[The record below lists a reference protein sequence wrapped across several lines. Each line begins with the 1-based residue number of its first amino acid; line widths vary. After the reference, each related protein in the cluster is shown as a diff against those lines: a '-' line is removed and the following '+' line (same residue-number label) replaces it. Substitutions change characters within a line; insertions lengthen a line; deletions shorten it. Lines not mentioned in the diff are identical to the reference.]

1 MRLNWDWEDACLQRD
16 GTPMIGL
23 LRTRGVP
30 ITAAMLL
37 ALGITSSAAGNWSR
51 LTSGSASEI
60 LGTAPAI
67 S

>member
-1 MRLNWDWEDACLQRD
+1 
-16 GTPMIGL
+16 MIGL